1 MHIEAL
7 QLLHTF
13 QAYKEAAETE
23 MAKKGQ
29 EIGSEVS
36 FAICINHSSYCRKSL
51 SSLVVCKGGTED
63 S

>member
-1 MHIEAL
+1 MRIMSCGCLYLCIYIIKAL

-36 FAICINHSSYCRKSL
+36 VAIILCYKP
-51 SSLVVCKGGTED
+51 
-63 S
+63 